1 MSERSEGGTVDA
13 GSPGAGDGGPSMD
26 EIAAAVRGEL
36 CGPGGVWETAT
47 AGVLDV
53 PSLVFVNRHRSLR
66 DALLADTA
74 AHADR
79 ECLVLGDTRLT
90 YADVQRRVDATAARL
105 RALGVAKGDRVGILA
120 ANCPEWVITFY
131 ATVGIGG
138 IVAAFNGWWTEAEIE
153 HAIHLSEPTVI
164 VGDTRRLARAA
175 SIPDDITVIDI
186 DEQPDFFV
194 EGEDAHPDVDIDED
208 DPALILFT
216 SGTTGRSKGALLS
229 HRGLIGFVDG
239 TMHNATE
246 KKLIAL
252 TSMGIDPAAVPD
264 TPRISLNT
272 APLFHI
278 SGLMAGILMH
288 FRSGSTVVFRSGRF
302 DPADVLR
309 LIEQERI
316 TTWAAIGSM
325 APLVMDHPDLA
336 TTDTS
341 TLTRVSSGGSHFTR
355 HLQDRVRE
363 AFPNAA
369 PSIGQGYGSS
379 ESGGVVTSIGGE
391 EFRANPD
398 ATGRACMGFEIEIRG
413 DDGRAVAD
421 GVDGEVH
428 VRSAYTMLRYWGD
441 DEATNETLK
450 PGRWLAM
457 GDIGRVEDGLLFLNS
472 RARDMIIRSGE
483 NIYPAEIEQRL
494 ELHPAVGEVAVVG
507 VDHLDHGQE
516 VKAIIV
522 AADGGFDADELA
534 AWCAA
539 TMAAYKVPTHW
550 ERRHEPLPRNASGKV
565 VKGVLTGE
573 RELSDHED

>member
-1 MSERSEGGTVDA
+1 M
-13 GSPGAGDGGPSMD
+13 
-26 EIAAAVRGEL
+26 
-36 CGPGGVWETAT
+36 
-47 AGVLDV
+47 
-53 PSLVFVNRHRSLR
+53 PSLVFVNRHRTLR
-66 DALLADTA
+66 DALRADTA
-74 AHADR
+74 RHADVD
-79 ECLVLGDTRLT
+79 CLVLGDTRLT
-90 YADVQRRVDATAARL
+90 YGEVQRRVDATAARL
-105 RALGVAKGDRVGILA
+105 VELGVAKGDRIGILA

-131 ATVGIGG
+131 AAVGIGAV
-138 IVAAFNGWWTEAEIE
+138 VAAFNGWWTEAEIE
-153 HAIHLSEPTVI
+153 HAIALSEPTVI

-175 SIPDDITVIDI
+175 SIPQGITVVDI
-186 DEQPDFFV
+186 DEQPEFFSAD
-194 EGEDAHPDVDIDED
+194 GRPHPQIDVHED

-252 TSMGIDPAAVPD
+252 TAMGIDPSQVPD
-264 TPRISLNT
+264 TRQISLNT

-278 SGLMAGILMH
+278 SGLMAGVLMH
-288 FRSGSTVVFRSGRF
+288 FRSGSTVIFRSGRF

-309 LIEQERI
+309 IIEREGV

-325 APLVMDHPDLA
+325 APRVMDHPDLA
-336 TTDTS
+336 STDTS

-355 HLQDRVRE
+355 NLQERIRE

-379 ESGGVVTSIGGE
+379 ESGGVITSIGGE

-398 ATGRACMGFEIEIRG
+398 ATGRACMGFEIQIR
-413 DDGRAVAD
+413 DDQGQVCPD

-441 DEATNETLK
+441 EEATAEALDH
-450 PGRWLAM
+450 GRWLAM
-457 GDIGRVEDGLLFLNS
+457 GDIGRLEDGMLYLNS

-483 NIYPAEIEQRL
+483 NIYPVEIEQRL
-494 ELHPAVGEVAVVG
+494 ESHPQVSEVAVIG
-507 VDHLDHGQE
+507 VDHRDHGQE
-516 VKAIIV
+516 VKAVVV
-522 AADGGFDADELA
+522 AAEATFDVDNLT
-534 AWCAA
+534 AWCRETLAP
-539 TMAAYKVPTHW
+539 YKVPTVW
-550 ERRHEPLPRNASGKV
+550 ERRDEPLPRNASGKV

-573 RELSDHED
+573 RELSSHDD